1 LKKLIFLLAVSL
13 LSQTIV
19 AQKEAYFKHE
29 PTGDGVFFSGTMKY
43 FPNVKGGLEF
53 RVIISDINIEAISFE
68 GKKYDTRYF
77 KAPNK
82 EDIKGT
88 IYFSG
93 KAYHGYDFRQT
104 WFNNCGITIEL
115 SKNTTTA
122 NMLQDNGSAYFS
134 EAITDNYFENKTA
147 FEASVKSDIEGGGAN
162 WVKYWKDYGTITHLK
177 ADRYI
182 NLHLRGTN
190 NTTVFDYIKNQII
203 KKQQD
208 EEFYNLRLQLSD
220 NSRDGRTQQEYEEA
234 LKLIDAALIKYKDEN
249 YQVELVKFKNDVLAQ
264 IDKLKNSIIKS
275 NSTNVSQSSKSDNSN
290 KNEELKK
297 EKKKTIIRY
306 SPEQLARIN
315 AQIAYQNNVSNYQ
328 AKGLDY
334 NSAHRM
340 AQNDSKI
347 EAMDKLGKEVS
358 KQLGNM
364 VVNILEERD
373 RKIEER
379 ENKHYGHVKYV
390 KNYIEAIKKNNQIF
404 LKDLKKLPL
413 FDNDSKNIDDLKIE
427 ILYLINTLGNY
438 QFNEGQVIVEKEI
451 LDAYFEGDVL
461 KIEYK
466 ERCITSSMEYVYLID
481 NKRDSPILYDLH
493 TISEM
498 DFENNNIDF
507 FYKINWT
514 NGVSIPNKNSLIHS
528 KEFYQELKKIDSKV
542 YHKPYFYGI
551 HGYISSSEIN
561 RKMDKLKELIED
573 ENEDIILAELNLNLN
588 KKDFNKALEL
598 SEKAKEKRGYLSLKN
613 RIAKLKIYHDRKD
626 WLTAKKEYEAI
637 ISLKPD
643 NELLNSLK
651 PYVDNI
657 KKNEANALIAEKEF
671 FKAKAVELK
680 PLFEKQLNDFDS
692 IRFSFLP
699 SGKAPV
705 LQLKSSMGISNSST
719 EKSYLLVDRDNFL
732 IITIPS
738 ANALKMLDLENV
750 NYSSYDIG
758 RYSNNVVHYSD
769 VKTSFGK
776 RDLKFRQSDKF
787 SNVYI
792 GGLGDELLWSG
803 EAYTQFEKTLY
814 YYVVNNDLRADIDM
828 FQGGTVNTSFQ
839 NPYVENGL
847 LSKTI
852 DYRLVTDENLR
863 KRLERLGFKDV
874 PSSDMNNLNL
884 LKIEAKS
891 SGKTNMIMPCKDI
904 TYQMDSKISGKF
916 TLNNQNYK
924 GEHLY
929 FRPANTIKKY
939 GIKVVSTSEANHIN
953 IFEDTYFTDKKEVM
967 MVFDLAKTALGS
979 EKELGGLYTWS
990 TIAVKWINLF
1000 NYISS
1005 AKIVQSDNDLYKK
1018 SQSEKIENDLKEIE
1032 RTLEAFEESSKEL
1045 QKSLELAV
1053 INDIQNSMVLVSGGT
1068 FSMGC
1073 DNKGKDCNYG
1083 ESPVHNVTVNNFYIG
1098 KFEVTQFQWFALME
1112 NNPSRN
1118 KDCYECPVSNV
1129 SWNDIQ
1135 QFLSKLNQ
1143 LTGKS
1148 YRLPTEAEWEY
1159 AARGGNKNQGFKF
1172 SGSNNLD
1179 SVGWYIDNSR
1189 NLYPKVGEKMPNELG
1204 IYDMSGNVWEW
1215 CSDWYS
1221 DNYYSNSPIDNP
1233 IGPSSGSNR
1242 VLRGGG
1248 SLGSGWTCGVHI
1260 RYKSDPDDRSNDHGF
1275 RIVLSE

>member
-1 LKKLIFLLAVSL
+1 MM
-13 LSQTIV
+13 LSHIV
-19 AQKEAYFKHE
+19 IAQKQAFFNHE
-29 PTGDGVFFSGTMKY
+29 PNGDGVYFSGTLKY
-43 FPNVKGGLEF
+43 YPNVKGGLEF
-53 RVIISDINIEAISFE
+53 RVIISDINIEAIRFN
-68 GKKYDTRYF
+68 GQKYDTRYF
-77 KAPNK
+77 ESPNK
-82 EDIKGT
+82 KDIKGT

-93 KAYHGYDFRQT
+93 RASHGQYDFRQT

-147 FEASVKSDIEGGGAN
+147 FEASVKSDVHGGGAN
-162 WVKYWKDYGTITHLK
+162 WVKYWKDYGDISHLK

-182 NLHLRGTN
+182 NLHVSGTN

-203 KKQQD
+203 KKQQE
-208 EEFYNLRLQLSD
+208 EEFYNLKLQLSD
-220 NSRDGRTQQEYEEA
+220 KSREGRTQQEYEDA
-234 LKLIDAALIKYKDEN
+234 LKIIESSLIKYKDEN
-249 YQVELVKFKNDVLAQ
+249 YQTELVKFKNDVLAQ
-264 IDKLKNSIIKS
+264 MDKLKNSENKS
-275 NSTNVSQSSKSDNSN
+275 NSNNTSQRGKSDNSN
-290 KNEELKK
+290 IKEVPKK

-306 SPEQLARIN
+306 SPEELARIN

-334 NSAHRM
+334 NAAHRM
-340 AQNDSKI
+340 AQNDYKI

-451 LDAYFEGDVL
+451 VDAYFEGDVL

-507 FYKINWT
+507 FYKIKWT
-514 NGVSIPNKNSLIHS
+514 NGVSIPNTNSLIHS

-561 RKMDKLKELIED
+561 RKMDKLKELIKD
-573 ENEDIILAELNLNLN
+573 ENEDIILAELNLNLI

-651 PYVDNI
+651 PYLDNI
-657 KKNEANALIAEKEF
+657 KKNEASALIAEKEF
-671 FKAKAVELK
+671 FKAKSIELK
-680 PLFEKQLNDFDS
+680 PIFEKQLNDFDS
-692 IRFSFLP
+692 LRFSSLP

-705 LQLKSSMGISNSST
+705 LQLKTSMGISNNAT
-719 EKSYLLVDRDNFL
+719 EKSYMLVDRDNFL
-732 IITIPS
+732 LITIPS
-738 ANALKMLDLENV
+738 ANALSMLDLEKV
-750 NYSSYDIG
+750 NFSSYDAG

-776 RDLKFRQSDKF
+776 RDLKFRQSDRF

-803 EAYTQFEKTLY
+803 EAYTQFERTLY
-814 YYVVNNDLRADIDM
+814 YYVVNNGLRVDIDM
-828 FQGGTVNTSFQ
+828 FQGSTVNNTYQ
-839 NPYVENGL
+839 NPYIENGL
-847 LSKTI
+847 LSKTV

-863 KRLERLGFKDV
+863 KRLESLGFKDV
-874 PSSDMNNLNL
+874 PSNDRNNLNL

-891 SGKTNMIMPCKDI
+891 SGKMNMILPCKEI

-916 TLNNQNYK
+916 TLNSQNYK
-924 GEHLY
+924 GQHLY
-929 FRPANTIKKY
+929 FRPSNSIKKY
-939 GIKVVSTSEANHIN
+939 GRKVVSTGNTKSIN
-953 IFEDTYFTDKKEVM
+953 ILEETHFTDKKQVM
-967 MVFDLAKTALGS
+967 MVFDLAKTALGA
-979 EKELGGLYTWS
+979 EKELGGLYTWN
-990 TIAVKWINLF
+990 TVAVKWMDVLSQ
-1000 NYISS
+1000 ISS
-1005 AKIVQSDNDLYKK
+1005 ARIDESYNGLNKQSITEKSKND
-1018 SQSEKIENDLKEIE
+1018 IEELE
-1032 RTLEAFEESSKEL
+1032 RTLEILEESDKEL
-1045 QKSLELAV
+1045 QKFIELTV
-1053 INDIQNSMVLVSGGT
+1053 INEIESSMVFVPGGA
-1068 FSMGC
+1068 FMMGC
-1073 DNKGKDCNYG
+1073 EKKNKDCNNG
-1083 ESPVHNVTVNNFYIG
+1083 ESPIHNVTVNSFSISKYEI
-1098 KFEVTQFQWFALME
+1098 TQWQWFAIMG
-1112 NNPSRN
+1112 NYPSRIKN
-1118 KDCYECPVSNV
+1118 CNDCPVDNV
-1129 SWNDIQ
+1129 SWNEVQ
-1135 QFLSKLNQ
+1135 QFLNKLNK

-1148 YRLPTEAEWEY
+1148 YRLPSEAEWEY
-1159 AARGGNKNQGFKF
+1159 AARGGNKSQGFKF

-1189 NLYPKVGEKMPNELG
+1189 NLHPQVGKKSPNELG

-1215 CSDWYS
+1215 CNDWYS
-1221 DNYYSNSPIDNP
+1221 EDYYSKAPTNNP
-1233 IGPSSGSNR
+1233 IGPSSGQKR
-1242 VLRGGG
+1242 VLRGGS
-1248 SLGSGWTCGVHI
+1248 SLGSSWLCAIHV
-1260 RYKSDPDDRSNDHGF
+1260 RYADNPNNSDNDFGF
-1275 RIVLSE
+1275 RIVISQ